1 MPKINIKQLYWKLIY
16 RIRYFF
22 GDFFRKKKITKM
34 RELLKNRNFTI
45 IASNCCGAIL
55 THDLGIR
62 FNTPTVNCFF
72 EADDFVKFCEN
83 LPYYLSLD
91 PVFLYWHEQYPVCG
105 VGDVK
110 IFAMHYKTARE
121 FIDAWN
127 RRRKRVNFDELFIM
141 MTDRDGFHE
150 ALLERLHK
158 IPYKKVLFTHKKHER
173 YPFVCYVKQ
182 FKNADCVGDMFKYAD
197 IFGNRYYEKAIDVV
211 RWLNNE
217 ETIIQ

>member
-141 MTDRDGFHE
+141 MTDR
-150 ALLERLHK
+150 
-158 IPYKKVLFTHKKHER
+158 ER